1 MPAETLG
8 PRDSV
13 SSLAVPGSPGFN
25 NSRFLSIGASKRV
38 VGNIELMFPVPFM
51 KDDRSL
57 RLSLFLDGGTVFNQF
72 SELNNFIRYSAGVA
86 VTWVSPMGPLKVSI
100 AQPLNDQP
108 SDNLQRKM
116 LAPFF
121 GSSLYVWSTVLI

>member
-1 MPAETLG
+1 
-8 PRDSV
+8 
-13 SSLAVPGSPGFN
+13 
-25 NSRFLSIGASKRV
+25 
-38 VGNIELMFPVPFM
+38 MFPVPFM

-100 AQPLNDQP
+100 AQPLNSIP
-108 SDNLQRKM
+108 ADNLQRFQFM
-116 LAPFF
+116 F
-121 GSSLYVWSTVLI
+121 GQQF